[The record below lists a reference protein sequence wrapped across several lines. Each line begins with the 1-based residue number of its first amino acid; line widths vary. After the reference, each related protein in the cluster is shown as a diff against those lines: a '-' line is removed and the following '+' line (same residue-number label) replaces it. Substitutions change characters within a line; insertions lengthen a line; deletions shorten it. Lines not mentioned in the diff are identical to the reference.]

1 MRNKFAQFSNIFGT
15 QSTEDNWLLKF
26 DPSLKKDSLSCVQK
40 LLYCFVFFPE
50 VLEMKTQHIFTSLFI
65 FFTRLLFAKDCLFY
79 EVISCKVFLVGYLF
93 FSSET

>member
-1 MRNKFAQFSNIFGT
+1 
-15 QSTEDNWLLKF
+15 
-26 DPSLKKDSLSCVQK
+26 
-40 LLYCFVFFPE
+40 
-50 VLEMKTQHIFTSLFI
+50 MKTQRIFSSLFI